1 MKESANVNGLMR
13 LLPVFLVILAT
24 MLLPCCS
31 GCQGYADSSGSSGT
45 SGNPGDSGNPGS
57 SDSSSLSPKPFATDS
72 FKYSLTGKT
81 GRCDVYLDYPVSG
94 PQHLVAS
101 VKEWMRNTLFEN
113 DTAHVADDPMLLV
126 RAYCDERQQVLSK
139 TLEQMGISSVSK
151 DDAPEEGMEIRLV
164 CANNRFVTYEVY
176 RYSYITHGAHGEYS
190 DYGVTFAAAD
200 GHRLGNV
207 VQGMDSLLYV
217 HVREGLKTYFEITS
231 DAKLEEICTTD
242 LSLMPMPTF
251 PPYLVRDGVRF
262 HYSIYDICPFDWGD
276 PVFTI
281 PYDIMQ
287 PYLTDEAKAV
297 LGNF

>member
-1 MKESANVNGLMR
+1 MKAPATNDDLMR
-13 LLPVFLVILAT
+13 LLPVFLVVLVT

-31 GCQGYADSSGSSGT
+31 GCQGTA
-45 SGNPGDSGNPGS
+45 GNPEKTENPDSLEKPGAP
-57 SDSSSLSPKPFATDS
+57 DSSSLSPSPFVTDS

-81 GRCDVYLDYPVSG
+81 GRCDVYLDYPVAG
-94 PQHLVAS
+94 PPKVVAS
-101 VKEWMRNTLFEN
+101 VKEWMRNTMFEN

-126 RAYCDERQQVLSK
+126 RAYCQERQQVLAK
-139 TLEQMGISSVSK
+139 TLEQMGITQVSK
-151 DDAPEEGMEIRLV
+151 DEAPEEGIEMRVV
-164 CANNRFVTYEVY
+164 CANDRFITYEVY
-176 RYSYITHGAHGEYS
+176 RYSYTTHGAHGEYS
-190 DYGVTFAAAD
+190 DYGVTFATAD
-200 GHRLGNV
+200 GHRLDNV
-207 VQGMDSLLYV
+207 VSGVDSLLFV
-217 HVREGLKTYFEITS
+217 HVREGLKTYFDITS

-242 LSLMPMPTF
+242 LNLMPMPTF

-297 LGNF
+297 LGK

>member
-1 MKESANVNGLMR
+1 M
-13 LLPVFLVILAT
+13 
-24 MLLPCCS
+24 
-31 GCQGYADSSGSSGT
+31 
-45 SGNPGDSGNPGS
+45 
-57 SDSSSLSPKPFATDS
+57 
-72 FKYSLTGKT
+72 
-81 GRCDVYLDYPVSG
+81 
-94 PQHLVAS
+94 
-101 VKEWMRNTLFEN
+101 
-113 DTAHVADDPMLLV
+113 
-126 RAYCDERQQVLSK
+126 
-139 TLEQMGISSVSK
+139 
-151 DDAPEEGMEIRLV
+151 
-164 CANNRFVTYEVY
+164 
-176 RYSYITHGAHGEYS
+176 
-190 DYGVTFAAAD
+190 
-200 GHRLGNV
+200 
-207 VQGMDSLLYV
+207 